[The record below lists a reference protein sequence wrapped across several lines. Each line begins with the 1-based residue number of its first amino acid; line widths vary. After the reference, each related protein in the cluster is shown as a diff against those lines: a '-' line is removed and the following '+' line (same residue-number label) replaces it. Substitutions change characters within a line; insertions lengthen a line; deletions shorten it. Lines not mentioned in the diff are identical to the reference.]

1 MSGRQS
7 MTNKNMEDNVR
18 ALSPRSKSLSKNE
31 VVGNLVRKS
40 TMSIKNEISEDIK
53 TLKDVKHKS
62 GVFMDKI
69 TKSRDPLKD
78 LGVGI
83 STFH

>member
-1 MSGRQS
+1 
-7 MTNKNMEDNVR
+7 MTNRVMEDNVR
-18 ALSPRSKSLSKNE
+18 ALSPRSKESSKNE
-31 VVGNLVRKS
+31 VVGNLVRRS
-40 TMSIKNEISEDIK
+40 TMSFKHEISEDIK
-53 TLKDVKHKS
+53 KINEVKHKS

-69 TKSRDPLKD
+69 TKSRDPLSD